1 MSNMRELL
9 SLSIAEGNTVPL
21 GADTRKQAKSGTLLS
36 VAALRN
42 AATRLA
48 ELRAKGNSLNTRE
61 LVGLLVCNAQ
71 RSRRITLP
79 AVSVRIS
86 TASFKGK
93 IAVKMSLR

>member
-9 SLSIAEGNTVPL
+9 SLSA
-21 GADTRKQAKSGTLLS
+21 ADANATISNADSRRPAKSGTLLS
-36 VAALRN
+36 VTALRN
-42 AATRLA
+42 AASRLA

-93 IAVKMSLR
+93 VAVKMSLR